1 YVEWTVGS
9 GYTVVAIRGKTS
21 CVRPALRRVSN
32 RTRSRARTIEE
43 VARLIHYRISKHGK
57 SWSVQLDQTAL
68 ISGFPD
74 SREAAVWVL
83 EYQLRLIT
91 LAMKQTSKEKRIEEK
106 RKILGAALLSIPE
119 QKQ

>member
-1 YVEWTVGS
+1 
-9 GYTVVAIRGKTS
+9 
-21 CVRPALRRVSN
+21 
-32 RTRSRARTIEE
+32 
-43 VARLIHYRISKHGK
+43 
-57 SWSVQLDQTAL
+57 L